1 MQVTPSSLRD
11 IYTGYNSAFSTG
23 MGMAPVTWPRIA
35 TKVPTSAIKTK
46 LPWLKDVPGMRRWLG
61 DRVVHGLEAS
71 SYEIENL
78 EYEDTF
84 GIKIRDIESD
94 QFGTFAPRMQIMG
107 EQYSA
112 WPDQTIWPA
121 LLAGFDTICSDGQ
134 YFFDSDHVVLD
145 KSGAETS
152 VSNFQSGSSTP
163 WYLLVTKRSIK
174 PLVWTAR
181 KEEPF
186 TQLTPQELVD
196 RNKVIEYGCYRD
208 AAVGYGFWQFAF
220 GSKADL
226 TSDNY
231 AAARAAMMEL
241 KSDYG
246 KALGLVPDLLVVPP
260 GLEGKARKI
269 LVNSTIST
277 GGTNEWAGTA
287 ELLVTPWL
295 A

>member
-11 IYTGYNSAFSTG
+11 IYTGYNSAFTTG

-35 TKVPTSAIKTK
+35 TKVPTSSIKTK
-46 LPWLKDVPGMRRWLG
+46 MPWLKDVPGLRRWLG
-61 DRVVHGLEAS
+61 DRVVHGLEAA

-84 GIKIRDIESD
+84 GLKLREIESD
-94 QFGTFAPRMQIMG
+94 QFGVFAPRMQMMG
-107 EQYSA
+107 EQYAA

-121 LLAGFDTICSDGQ
+121 LLAGFDTECSDGQ

-145 KSGAETS
+145 KDGAQTS
-152 VSNFQSGSSTP
+152 VSNVQAGSSTP
-163 WYLLVTKRSIK
+163 WYLLVTKRAVK

-186 TQLTPQELVD
+186 KQLTPQELVD
-196 RNKVIEYGCYRD
+196 RNKVIEYGCYID

-226 TSDNY
+226 TADNY
-231 AAARAAMMEL
+231 AAARAAMM
-241 KSDYG
+241 SFYGDHG

-260 GLEGKARKI
+260 TLEGKARKVV
-269 LVNSTIST
+269 VNDTLST
-277 GGTNEWAGTA
+277 GGANEWAGTA

>member
-121 LLAGFDTICSDGQ
+121 LLAGFDTNCSDGK

-186 TQLTPQELVD
+186 KQLTPQELVD